1 MKKSYRRLRKSL
13 RKVNKWRANI
23 ESKRGTA
30 YWSELTKKL
39 NTQIE
44 KLRLNR
50 DLDRTWIHVDMDM
63 FYAAVAI
70 LDDPSLADKPIAVGD
85 EIMIS
90 TTNYVAR
97 KYGVRAAMPGFIG
110 KHLWKDLIFV
120 PLKFQRYREISKTFK
135 QVLTEYDPDLESM
148 GLDEA
153 NLDVT
158 DYLIANNLNDHEGRL
173 KLVEE
178 IRK

>member
-1 MKKSYRRLRKSL
+1 MRSPKVLHIMKKSYRRLRKSL

-110 KHLWKDLIFV
+110 KHL
-120 PLKFQRYREISKTFK
+120 
-135 QVLTEYDPDLESM
+135 
-148 GLDEA
+148 
-153 NLDVT
+153 
-158 DYLIANNLNDHEGRL
+158 
-173 KLVEE
+173 
-178 IRK
+178 

>member
-1 MKKSYRRLRKSL
+1 M
-13 RKVNKWRANI
+13 
-23 ESKRGTA
+23 
-30 YWSELTKKL
+30 
-39 NTQIE
+39 
-44 KLRLNR
+44 
-50 DLDRTWIHVDMDM
+50 
-63 FYAAVAI
+63 
-70 LDDPSLADKPIAVGD
+70 
-85 EIMIS
+85 
-90 TTNYVAR
+90 
-97 KYGVRAAMPGFIG
+97 
-110 KHLWKDLIFV
+110 
-120 PLKFQRYREISKTFK
+120 PLKFQRYREISKIFK

>member
-1 MKKSYRRLRKSL
+1 M
-13 RKVNKWRANI
+13 
-23 ESKRGTA
+23 
-30 YWSELTKKL
+30 
-39 NTQIE
+39 
-44 KLRLNR
+44 
-50 DLDRTWIHVDMDM
+50 
-63 FYAAVAI
+63 
-70 LDDPSLADKPIAVGD
+70 
-85 EIMIS
+85 
-90 TTNYVAR
+90 
-97 KYGVRAAMPGFIG
+97 
-110 KHLWKDLIFV
+110 